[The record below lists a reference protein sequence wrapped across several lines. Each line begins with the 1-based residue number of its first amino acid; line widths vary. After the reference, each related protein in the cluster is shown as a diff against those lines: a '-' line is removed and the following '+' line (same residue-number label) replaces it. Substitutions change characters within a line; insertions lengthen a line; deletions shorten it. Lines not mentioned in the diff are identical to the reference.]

1 MTRKWSVVFCVDLTE
16 LHWITKRSLQSGT
29 PNTHSINSLSSKPF
43 YWIQTFA
50 GIFENLQHTTLSFTL
65 VDLLGSCQQEYKEQE
80 KYTQTFSKQGGQ
92 SQSDKAL
99 FSNSNMCRTTQWRPS
114 LLHCAGTVLGVPM
127 GDHMKT
133 VILIIGRYLLR
144 KFWCQGSQ
152 MLFSWF
158 TLVFL
163 APQLQE
169 GAKM

>member
-29 PNTHSINSLSSKPF
+29 PNTHSINSLSTKPF

-65 VDLLGSCQQEYKEQE
+65 VDLLGSCQQEYQEQD

-99 FSNSNMCRTTQWRPS
+99 FSNSNMCRTTQWRPY
-114 LLHCAGTVLGVPM
+114 CTVLG
-127 GDHMKT
+127 
-133 VILIIGRYLLR
+133 
-144 KFWCQGSQ
+144 
-152 MLFSWF
+152 LF
-158 TLVFL
+158 LVFQWVITWKL
-163 APQLQE
+163 SFWSLEDICLVNSDVRVPKCFFL
-169 GAKM
+169 GSH